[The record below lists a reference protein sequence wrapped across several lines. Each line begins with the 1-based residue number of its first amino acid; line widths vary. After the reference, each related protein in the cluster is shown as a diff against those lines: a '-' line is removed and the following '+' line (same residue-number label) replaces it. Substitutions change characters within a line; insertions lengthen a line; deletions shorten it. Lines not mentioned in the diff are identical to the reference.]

1 MDKNAASTYS
11 KRGHEAENSCW
22 DQVIPQLQSIDSTA
36 MFARVGGY
44 GKEDGI
50 IEFRGTSY
58 VADSKDY
65 TVPPDDDVD
74 YVENKKINGCFT
86 RYKAE
91 KDRGNQHVEVVIIY
105 HEVNRNIWIV
115 KVVQNP
121 LRLMSDVDSRGRPY
135 GSQQL
140 NLSDGCA
147 SLVEAWK
154 KAIP

>member
-1 MDKNAASTYS
+1 
-11 KRGHEAENSCW
+11 
-22 DQVIPQLQSIDSTA
+22 

-50 IEFRGTSY
+50 IEFRATSY
-58 VADSKDY
+58 VSDSKDY
-65 TVPPDDDVD
+65 TVPPDEDVD
-74 YVENKKINGCFT
+74 YVENKKINGCFI

-121 LRLMSDVDSRGRPY
+121 LRLMSDVDKRGRPY
-135 GSQQL
+135 GSQRL
-140 NLSDGCA
+140 NLSDGSP